1 MGCFLGCFGISTKR
15 RRRKPANR
23 ILPGPADSKLVSYE
37 PLDSSINV
45 DIPEDSI
52 ASKPPLSNKPKE
64 RSSVKI
70 RKKVSFNLNVQT
82 YEPIPD
88 EETTTY
94 QFLQS
99 VEEEER
105 EKVNGGEAAK
115 RSLPSLSEGI
125 SSSLQTSSYPCI
137 YRYQNCRDG
146 YEEEDEMG
154 ASLVRL
160 DDDRSKNQMPL
171 DGSADGN
178 LKSRSQYLCSVLNPV
193 ENTTQWK
200 EIKARAA
207 AKPKQMRKENVA
219 AEGESQVPFSSDLRS
234 NCSTNYNQSKPLL
247 QDIAVDASL
256 SNWLVSPTD
265 GFCSTSAKQLAT
277 RSVKMEKSTLRSNTG
292 RK

>member
-256 SNWLVSPTD
+256 SNWLVSPN